1 MSTPL
6 DSTPSSPESP
16 VRDAPEGGQTTGRG
30 RGSVRDLVLSLL
42 TVLAVVGVI
51 VVASP
56 RESGN
61 PVHEI
66 DYASALAGVRRT
78 ASFAVVAPVGL
89 PSGWRATSTRT
100 DRRNGTTHWHIG
112 FVTPEDQYASVEQ
125 SDRQPAA
132 FVGEMTER
140 GASQGVLQIGST
152 VWIRTFASLRDHRA
166 LWSTTTGQTTVVGGT
181 ASWAELEQLTRALR
195 AARS

>member
-6 DSTPSSPESP
+6 SSTPPTPEP
-16 VRDAPEGGQTTGRG
+16 VTDGETVAESHARRG

-42 TVLAVVGVI
+42 AVLAVVGVI
-51 VVASP
+51 VLASP
-56 RESGN
+56 REGGS

-66 DYASALAGVRRT
+66 DYSSALADARRT
-78 ASFAVVAPVGL
+78 ASFAVVAPEGL
-89 PSGWRATSTRT
+89 PAGWRPTSTRT

-112 FVTPEDQYASVEQ
+112 FVTPKDAYASVEQ
-125 SDRQPAA
+125 SDRAPYA

-140 GASQGVLQIGST
+140 GTTQGVLQIGGT
-152 VWIRTFASLRDHRA
+152 AWVRTFSSLRDHRA
-166 LWSTTTGQTTVVGGT
+166 LWNTTDGQTTVVGGT

-195 AARS
+195 S